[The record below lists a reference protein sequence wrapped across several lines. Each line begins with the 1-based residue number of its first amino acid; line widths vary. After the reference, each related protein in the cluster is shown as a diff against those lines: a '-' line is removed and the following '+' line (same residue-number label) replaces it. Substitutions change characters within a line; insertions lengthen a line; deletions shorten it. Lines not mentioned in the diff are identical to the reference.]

1 MSVFLSS
8 LGRFP
13 RWILSFRSSTKPPR
27 GRPDCC
33 LSPEPIETN
42 DEEEREERRENSKT
56 KRVIPQSLVNSSH
69 MREHKYILIVSRT
82 KNIGERKSW
91 ITQTKDALISFSRV
105 SCVSTTSHLS
115 EPTPSPGWKTKGE
128 PSWETRR
135 TRPRSLLLIV
145 CALKRVQVK

>member
-1 MSVFLSS
+1 MSVFIGS

-27 GRPDCC
+27 RRPDCC

-42 DEEEREERRENSKT
+42 DDEEREERRDDSKT
-56 KRVIPQSLVNSSH
+56 KQETPQSLVNSSQ
-69 MREHKYILIVSRT
+69 REHKYFNRLSN
-82 KNIGERKSW
+82 NIGERKSW
-91 ITQTKDALISFSRV
+91 ITQTKDALVSFFRV

-135 TRPRSLLLIV
+135 TRPRSLLLLVV
-145 CALKRVQVK
+145 CALKRVNSS